1 MARTGFPEAPLALLI
16 LSQKGLKNNLLPVNP
31 SVPGP
36 VVGAQAKR

>member
-1 MARTGFPEAPLALLI
+1 MACTGFPEAPLAFLI
-16 LSQKGLKNNLLPVNP
+16 LSQMNLKSNLLPVNP